1 MDGKCVERGKLQQ
14 VYVWMKCLE
23 LIQNV
28 EMMYVEGNHR
38 QSLVEINLSRIPVVS
53 ASSTL

>member
-38 QSLVEINLSRIPVVS
+38 QSLVEINLSCIPVVS